1 MRNFFLFRWFKD
13 ISIAK
18 KLYFTVGVM
27 ALLIGIEL
35 FTLFFSIHTLSSVRA
50 YVEGEGL
57 WSKAQK
63 DASYHLLRYGIWQ
76 DEKDY
81 EKFQEFIKVPL
92 GDSKTRREL
101 MKQNPDL
108 QIARQGFIEGR
119 NHPDDVNGMI
129 KLFRR
134 FNSISYINRAIYYWG
149 EAEPAALKLIPIGD
163 SLHNEINKASPSPE
177 KINELLQK
185 INPITEKIT
194 VSEDGFSFSLAEG
207 ARWLENIILKLLF
220 IIALTVE
227 VSGLLLTI
235 SISRSIQNGLSEI
248 ISATNSFAKGN
259 LEARAKVFSLDEIG
273 ALAYSF
279 NKMSA
284 KLEQSIKELEQAQNK
299 FKGLLESAPDAIII
313 IDKDG
318 IIKLVNAQAEK
329 LFEYKRDDLLS
340 QSISILIV
348 DRHKNSGI
356 DQGKLFFKLSQMHRL
371 ILDVHGRKKNGHEF
385 PIEINF
391 GPLETED
398 GLLVSVAVRD
408 ISDRKYIKELE
419 RKNIELEQFVY
430 IASHDLQEPLN
441 TITSF
446 ISLIEEEYKDKLDK
460 EGGAYINYI
469 RESANR
475 MTMLITDILEY
486 SRIGR
491 KSQFE
496 IMDCNEIVKQV
507 IHDMH
512 ATIFETNTKIVCDKL
527 PLIRGYP
534 IEIRLLFQ
542 NLLSNA
548 IKFRKKNISPN
559 IKISICEENEYWHF
573 TIEDNGIGINEKHKD
588 KVFVIFQRLHNTRK
602 YDGTGI
608 GLAHCKKIIELHHGK
623 IWVESIEDEGSK
635 FHFTL
640 PKMEEN
646 A

>member
-1 MRNFFLFRWFKD
+1 MKRSRLFSWFKD

-27 ALLIGIEL
+27 ALLIGVEL
-35 FTLFFSIHTLSSVRA
+35 FMLFFSIHTLSSVRA

-81 EKFQEFIKVPL
+81 EMFKEFIKVPL
-92 GDSKTRREL
+92 GDSKTRQEL
-101 MKQNPDL
+101 MKKDPDM

-149 EAEPAALKLIPIGD
+149 EAEPAVLKLIPIGD
-163 SLHNEINKASPSPE
+163 SLHMEINKASPSPE

-185 INPITEKIT
+185 INPITEKVT
-194 VSEDGFSFSLAEG
+194 VSEDNFSFSLAEG
-207 ARWLENIILKLLF
+207 SRWLENIILKLLF
-220 IIALTVE
+220 VIAITVE
-227 VSGLLLTI
+227 ISGLLLTI
-235 SISRSIQNGLSEI
+235 SVSRSLQNGLSEI
-248 ISATNSFAKGN
+248 LNATNSFAKGN
-259 LEARAKVFSLDEIG
+259 LAARAKVFSLDEIG
-273 ALAYSF
+273 SLAYSF

-284 KLEQSIKELEQAQNK
+284 KLEQSISELEQAQTK
-299 FKGLLESAPDAIII
+299 FKGLLESAPDAIVIM
-313 IDKDG
+313 DKEG

-329 LFEYKRDDLLS
+329 LFEYDRNDLLS
-340 QSISILIV
+340 QSINLLVI
-348 DRHKNSGI
+348 DRSKNSSAH
-356 DQGKLFFKLSQMHRL
+356 QGKHFFKLSHMHRT
-371 ILDVHGRKKNGHEF
+371 ILNVYGRKKNGNEF
-385 PIEINF
+385 PVEINF
-391 GPLETED
+391 SPLETED

-408 ISDRKYIKELE
+408 IYDRKYIKELE
-419 RKNIELEQFVY
+419 RKNTELEQFVY

-446 ISLIEEEYKDKLDK
+446 ISLIEEEHKDKLDK
-460 EGGAYINYI
+460 EGAVYIDYI

-475 MTMLITDILEY
+475 MTMLITDILDY

-491 KSQFE
+491 KSRFE
-496 IMDCNEIVKQV
+496 IMDCNEIVEQV
-507 IHDMH
+507 IRDMNATLLETH
-512 ATIFETNTKIVCDKL
+512 AKITCNKL
-527 PLIRGYP
+527 PLIKGYP

-542 NLLSNA
+542 NLISNA
-548 IKFRKKNISPN
+548 VKFQKKNVSPV
-559 IKISICEENEYWHF
+559 IKIAAFEEKDFWHF
-573 TIEDNGIGINEKHKD
+573 TVEDNGIGIDKKHKD
-588 KVFVIFQRLHNTRK
+588 KIFVIFQRLHNLRK

-608 GLAHCKKIIELHHGK
+608 GLAHCKKIIELHHGQ
-623 IWVESIEDEGSK
+623 IWVESVEHEGST

-640 PKMEEN
+640 SKMEEN

>member
-1 MRNFFLFRWFKD
+1 MKKSLLFRWFKD

-81 EKFQEFIKVPL
+81 QKFKEFIKVPL

-149 EAEPAALKLIPIGD
+149 EAEPSALKLIPIGD
-163 SLHNEINKASPSPE
+163 SLHTEINKSSPSPE

-185 INPITEKIT
+185 INPITERIT
-194 VSEDGFSFSLAEG
+194 ISEDNFSFSLAEG
-207 ARWLENIILKLLF
+207 ARWLENIILRLLF

-227 VSGLLLTI
+227 ISGLLLTI
-235 SISRSIQNGLSEI
+235 SISRSMQNGLSEI

-259 LEARAKVFSLDEIG
+259 LQARAKVFSLDEIG
-273 ALAYSF
+273 TLAYSF

-284 KLEQSIKELEQAQNK
+284 KLEQSILELEQAQNK

-313 IDKDG
+313 MDKDG

-329 LFEYKRDDLLS
+329 LFEYNRADLLTK
-340 QSISILIV
+340 SISLLIV
-348 DRHKNSGI
+348 DNHRSSNI
-356 DQGKLFFKLSQMHRL
+356 DQGKLFFRLSQMHRL

-391 GPLETED
+391 NPLETEE
-398 GLLVSVAVRD
+398 GLLVSVSVRD

-446 ISLIEEEYKDKLDK
+446 ISLIEEEHKDKLDK
-460 EGGAYINYI
+460 EGSAYIDYI

-491 KSQFE
+491 KSHFE
-496 IMDCNEIVKQV
+496 IMDCNIIVGQV
-507 IHDMH
+507 VRDMN
-512 ATIFETNTKIVCDKL
+512 ATLIETNAKIEYGQL
-527 PLIRGYP
+527 PVIRGYP

-548 IKFRKKNISPN
+548 VKFRKKHVSPN
-559 IKISICEENEYWHF
+559 IKITVREENEYWHF
-573 TIEDNGIGINEKHKD
+573 IVEDNGIGIDEKHKD
-588 KVFVIFQRLHNTRK
+588 KIFVIFQRLHSTRK

-623 IWVESIEDEGSK
+623 IWVESVDGEGSK

-646 A
+646 T

>member
-1 MRNFFLFRWFKD
+1 MRKIFLLRWFRD

-27 ALLIGIEL
+27 ALLIGVEL

-63 DASYHLLRYGIWQ
+63 DASYHLLKYGIWQ

-81 EKFQEFIKVPL
+81 EKFKEFMKVPL
-92 GDSKTRREL
+92 GDSKTRKEL
-101 MKQNPDL
+101 IKQNPDL

-134 FNSISYINRAIYYWG
+134 FHSVSYINRAIYYWG
-149 EAEPAALKLIPIGD
+149 EAEPAALKLVPIGD
-163 SLHNEINKASPSPE
+163 SLHNEINKDSPSPE
-177 KINELLQK
+177 KINEFLQK
-185 INPITEKIT
+185 ISPLTEKIT
-194 VSEDGFSFSLAEG
+194 ISEDNFSFSLAEG
-207 ARWLENIILKLLF
+207 ARWLENVILKLLF

-235 SISRSIQNGLSEI
+235 SISRSIENGLSEI
-248 ISATNSFAKGN
+248 IFATNSFAKGN
-259 LEARAKVFSLDEIG
+259 RGARAKVFSTDEIG
-273 ALAYSF
+273 VLANSF

-284 KLEQSIKELEQAQNK
+284 KLEQSIVELEQAQNK

-313 IDKDG
+313 MDKNG
-318 IIKLVNAQAEK
+318 IIKLINAQAEK
-329 LFEYKRDDLLS
+329 LFEYKRSYLVS
-340 QSISILIV
+340 QSINLLLV
-348 DRHKNSGI
+348 DSNKNPKTNH
-356 DQGKLFFKLSQMHRL
+356 GKHFFKLSQTQRM
-371 ILDVHGRKKNGHEF
+371 ILDVHGRKRSGQEF

-391 GPLETED
+391 SPLQTED
-398 GLLVSVAVRD
+398 GLLVSVAIRD

-446 ISLIEEEYKDKLDK
+446 ITLIEEEYKGKLDK
-460 EGGAYINYI
+460 EVEAYIDYI

-496 IMDCNEIVKQV
+496 VMDCNTLVKQV
-507 IHDMH
+507 IDDMN
-512 ATIFETNTKIVCDKL
+512 ATLVETNTKIDFDRL
-527 PLIRGYP
+527 PVIRGYP

-542 NLLSNA
+542 NLLSNDV
-548 IKFRKKNISPN
+548 KFQKKNVSPI
-559 IKISICEENEYWHF
+559 IKIYVCEENEYWHF
-573 TIEDNGIGINEKHKD
+573 TVEDNGIGIDEKHKD
-588 KVFVIFQRLHNTRK
+588 KIFVIFQRLHSTRK

-623 IWVESIEDEGSK
+623 IWVESIENEGSK

-640 PKMEEN
+640 PKMEESV
-646 A
+646 

>member
-1 MRNFFLFRWFKD
+1 MKKSLLFRWFKN

-63 DASYHLLRYGIWQ
+63 DASYHLLKYGVWH

-81 EKFQEFIKVPL
+81 EKFKEFMKVPL
-92 GDSKTRREL
+92 GDSKTRKEL
-101 MKQNPDL
+101 MKQNPNL

-134 FNSISYINRAIYYWG
+134 FNSVSFISRAIYYWS
-149 EAEPAALKLIPIGD
+149 EAEPVAMQLIPIGD

-177 KINELLQK
+177 KINGLLQK

-194 VSEDGFSFSLAEG
+194 VLEDGFSFSLAEG

-235 SISRSIQNGLSEI
+235 SISRSIQKGLSEI

-259 LEARAKVFSLDEIG
+259 LTARAKVFSLDEIG
-273 ALAYSF
+273 TLAYSF
-279 NKMSA
+279 NKMSE
-284 KLEQSIKELEQAQNK
+284 KLERSILELEQAQNK

-313 IDKDG
+313 MDNEG

-329 LFEYKRDDLLS
+329 LFEYNRNDLLS
-340 QSISILIV
+340 QPISLLVV
-348 DRHKNSGI
+348 DNSKNLNTEPE
-356 DQGKLFFKLSQMHRL
+356 KLFFKLSQMQRL

-391 GPLETED
+391 NPLQTED
-398 GLLVSVAVRD
+398 GLLVSVAIRD
-408 ISDRKYIKELE
+408 ISDRKYLKELE

-446 ISLIEEEYKDKLDK
+446 ISLIEEEHKDKLDK
-460 EGGAYINYI
+460 EGSAYIDYI

-491 KSQFE
+491 KSKFE
-496 IMDCNEIVKQV
+496 VVDCNEIVRQV
-507 IHDMH
+507 ILDMN
-512 ATIFETNTKIVCDKL
+512 ATLTETNAKITYDKL
-527 PLIRGYP
+527 PVIKGYP

-542 NLLSNA
+542 NLISNA
-548 IKFRKKNISPN
+548 VKFQKKNISPN
-559 IKISICEENEYWHF
+559 IKILACEENEYWHF
-573 TIEDNGIGINEKHKD
+573 TVEDNGIGIDEKHQD
-588 KVFVIFQRLHNTRK
+588 KIFVIFQRLHNVRK

-623 IWVESIEDEGSK
+623 IWVESVMDVGSK

-640 PKMEEN
+640 PKMEKN
-646 A
+646 S

>member
-1 MRNFFLFRWFKD
+1 MKNFFLFKWFKN

-18 KLYFTVGVM
+18 KLFFTVGVM
-27 ALLIGIEL
+27 ALLIGVEL
-35 FTLFFSIHTLSSVRA
+35 FALFFSIHTLSSVRA
-50 YVEGEGL
+50 YVEGESL

-63 DASYHLLRYGIWQ
+63 DASYHLLKYGVWQ

-81 EKFQEFIKVPL
+81 EQFKEFMKVPL
-92 GDSKTRREL
+92 GDSKARKEL
-101 MKQNPDL
+101 IKKDPDL
-108 QIARQGFIEGR
+108 AVVRQGFIEGR

-134 FNSISYINRAIYYWG
+134 FHKISYINRAIYYWG

-185 INPITEKIT
+185 INPITDKIT
-194 VSEDGFSFSLAEG
+194 ISEDNFSFSLAEG
-207 ARWLENIILKLLF
+207 ARWLENTILKLLF

-227 VSGLLLTI
+227 ISGLLITI
-235 SISRSIQNGLSEI
+235 SISRSMGKGLSDLI
-248 ISATNSFAKGN
+248 YATNSFAKGN
-259 LEARAKVFSLDEIG
+259 LGARAKVFSLDEIG
-273 ALAYSF
+273 TLAYSF

-284 KLEQSIKELEQAQNK
+284 KLAQSITELDQAQNK
-299 FKGLLESAPDAIII
+299 FKGLLESAPDAIVIMDNEGFI
-313 IDKDG
+313 Q
-318 IIKLVNAQAEK
+318 LVNAQTEK
-329 LFEYKRDDLLS
+329 LFGYERIDLLS
-340 QSISILIV
+340 QSISLLIV
-348 DRHKNSGI
+348 DGNKNSII
-356 DQGKLFFKLSQMHRL
+356 DQEKFFLKLSQMRRL
-371 ILDVHGRKKNGHEF
+371 VLDVYGRKKNGHEF

-391 GPLETED
+391 SPLQTED
-398 GLLVSVAVRD
+398 GLLVSVAIRD

-446 ISLIEEEYKDKLDK
+446 ISLIDEEYKGKLDN
-460 EGGAYINYI
+460 EGETYIDYI

-491 KSQFE
+491 KSEFE
-496 IMDCNEIVKQV
+496 VMDCNKIVNQV
-507 IHDMH
+507 IDDMN
-512 ATIFETNTKIVCDKL
+512 ATLVETNAKVVCDKL
-527 PLIRGYP
+527 PTIKGYP

-548 IKFRKKNISPN
+548 VKFHKKNVSPS
-559 IKISICEENEYWHF
+559 IKIYVCDENEYWHF
-573 TIEDNGIGINEKHKD
+573 TVEDNGIGIDEKHKD
-588 KVFVIFQRLHNTRK
+588 KIFVIFQRLHSTRK

-623 IWVESIEDEGSK
+623 IWVESVENEGSK

-640 PKMEEN
+640 PKLEEN

>member
-1 MRNFFLFRWFKD
+1 
-13 ISIAK
+13 
-18 KLYFTVGVM
+18 
-27 ALLIGIEL
+27 
-35 FTLFFSIHTLSSVRA
+35 
-50 YVEGEGL
+50 
-57 WSKAQK
+57 
-63 DASYHLLRYGIWQ
+63 
-76 DEKDY
+76 
-81 EKFQEFIKVPL
+81 
-92 GDSKTRREL
+92 
-101 MKQNPDL
+101 
-108 QIARQGFIEGR
+108 
-119 NHPDDVNGMI
+119 
-129 KLFRR
+129 
-134 FNSISYINRAIYYWG
+134 
-149 EAEPAALKLIPIGD
+149 
-163 SLHNEINKASPSPE
+163 
-177 KINELLQK
+177 
-185 INPITEKIT
+185 
-194 VSEDGFSFSLAEG
+194 
-207 ARWLENIILKLLF
+207 LLF

-227 VSGLLLTI
+227 ISGLLLTI

-313 IDKDG
+313 MDKDG

-340 QSISILIV
+340 QSISLLIV
-348 DRHKNSGI
+348 DRHRNSGT

-398 GLLVSVAVRD
+398 GLLVSVAIRD

-446 ISLIEEEYKDKLDK
+446 ISLIEEEYRDKLDK

-512 ATIFETNTKIVCDKL
+512 ATIFETNAKIECDKL
-527 PLIRGYP
+527 PIIRGYP

-548 IKFRKKNISPN
+548 IKFQKKNISPV
-559 IKISICEENEYWHF
+559 IKIFVSEENEYWHF
-573 TIEDNGIGINEKHKD
+573 TVEDNGIGINEKHKD

-623 IWVESIEDEGSK
+623 IWVESIENEGSK

-646 A
+646 V

>member
-1 MRNFFLFRWFKD
+1 MKKSFSFRWFKD

-81 EKFQEFIKVPL
+81 EKFKEFIKVPL

-101 MKQNPDL
+101 MKQNPDM

-134 FNSISYINRAIYYWG
+134 FNTISYINRAIYYWG
-149 EAEPAALKLIPIGD
+149 EAEPVALKLIPIGD

-185 INPITEKIT
+185 INPLTEKIT
-194 VSEDGFSFSLAEG
+194 ISEDNFSFSLAEG

-227 VSGLLLTI
+227 ISGLLLTI

-248 ISATNSFAKGN
+248 IYATNSFAKGD
-259 LEARAKVFSLDEIG
+259 LKARAKVFSLDEIG
-273 ALAYSF
+273 TLAYSF

-284 KLEQSIKELEQAQNK
+284 KLEQSILELEQAQNK

-313 IDKDG
+313 MDKDG

-329 LFEYKRDDLLS
+329 LFGYERDDILF
-340 QSISILIV
+340 QSISFLIINS
-348 DRHKNSGI
+348 RKNSNV
-356 DQGKLFFKLSQMHRL
+356 DQGKLFFKLSQTHRL

-391 GPLETED
+391 SPLQTEEE
-398 GLLVSVAVRD
+398 LLVSAAVRD

-446 ISLIEEEYKDKLDK
+446 ISLIEEEHKDKLNK
-460 EGGAYINYI
+460 EGAAYIDYI

-496 IMDCNEIVKQV
+496 IMDCNEIVAQV
-507 IHDMH
+507 IHDMN
-512 ATIFETNTKIVCDKL
+512 ATLIETNAKITYGKL
-527 PLIRGYP
+527 PAIRGYP

-542 NLLSNA
+542 NLISNA
-548 IKFRKKNISPN
+548 VKFHKKNVSPD
-559 IKISICEENEYWHF
+559 IKISAFEENEFWHF
-573 TIEDNGIGINEKHKD
+573 TVEDNGIGIDGKHKD
-588 KVFVIFQRLHNTRK
+588 KIFIIFQRLHNLRK

-623 IWVESIEDEGSK
+623 IWVESVEHEGST

-640 PKMEEN
+640 SKMEEN
-646 A
+646 L